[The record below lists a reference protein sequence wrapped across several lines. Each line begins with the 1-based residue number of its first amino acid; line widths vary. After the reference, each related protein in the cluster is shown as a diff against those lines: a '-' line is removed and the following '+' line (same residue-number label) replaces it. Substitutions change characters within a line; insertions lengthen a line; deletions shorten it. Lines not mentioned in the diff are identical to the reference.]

1 MLKDLFEEITLYDN
15 RAKEATST
23 KRPDGKYEVTL
34 KLEAAKLRAD
44 SLGSEAPVE
53 MNDLVDVGVFAANPK
68 DGKELGAPLY
78 LRKQRIRS
86 GDATLTIVVDQPPA
100 RAGIDPYHKLI
111 DRNSDDNT
119 VAVK

>member
-1 MLKDLFEEITLYDN
+1 
-15 RAKEATST
+15 
-23 KRPDGKYEVTL
+23 
-34 KLEAAKLRAD
+34 
-44 SLGSEAPVE
+44 

-78 LRKQRIRS
+78 LRKQRVRS
-86 GDATLTIVVDQPPA
+86 GDATLRIVVDQPPA